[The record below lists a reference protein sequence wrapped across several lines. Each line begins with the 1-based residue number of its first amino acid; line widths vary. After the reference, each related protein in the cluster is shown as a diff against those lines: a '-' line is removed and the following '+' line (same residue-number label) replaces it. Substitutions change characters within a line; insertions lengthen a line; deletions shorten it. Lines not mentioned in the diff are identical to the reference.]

1 VTTKYPNQY
10 YNVDST
16 GKITKHIF
24 AGDQAVAVIETVG
37 GAVTPRYI
45 HNDQLGS
52 SSVITTDAV
61 QYNHPPRISLI
72 GADGVIIPQNGTYT
86 EQGATATDDE
96 DGMIMAN
103 IVTTGTV
110 DTSTPG
116 SYQKTYSITDSG
128 GLKTTVIRNV
138 FVRAPNG
145 ADSLPQPSLQWK
157 LNGTYNSTAKHASTG
172 SMSGYSLANTG
183 GYTSIAGKDGTA
195 DSAMSFN
202 GAGDYVTA
210 PTITPSSSFTI
221 GMRFKKVSGSYPYL
235 LYEGN
240 ASGSENIGIYIR
252 PDDRVTCE
260 VDGFGAVSYNVNI
273 YDWTDVVCVKSGN
286 MVYVYMNGVYHNYSN
301 AGPLASLSSPLYL
314 GRAAF
319 PNSQAAFAYNG
330 GIDEVKY
337 YDNLAMNTSQVAG
350 IFSAPSNNPPTLTIT
365 GQSPQIIQQ
374 GTTFTDPGATATDT
388 EDGTIPSGSITT
400 TGTVNTAVQGTY
412 TLTYSVTDS
421 GGLTTKQARTVAVV
435 PSGNLQPTEAEV
447 TDYFPYGSQRFD
459 TGTYSSQRK
468 FIGQYYDPSSDLSFL
483 NARYYDGTRGQFLSQ
498 DPVFW
503 WNSQNL
509 TNPQSLNSYSY
520 ANGNPIG
527 NKDPLGLFTLSGTIK
542 GTGASMINSVGG
554 TISFIQNVYGNP
566 SATLSSAAQGVKSA
580 VQSIGSGK
588 GSQVT
593 QNFFFGTDE
602 QQDEILGGIVGDA
615 IIGGATSAV
624 AGKATAFIP
633 KGAAEKMIVNDLLPT
648 HYPTQSRRGMQQ
660 LVNSMRENGVKDSV
674 KYVKSDGKNYIVDGN
689 NRYFASGKAGIGE
702 LPVEQVSLPYSG
714 YTSIG
719 DLQITGK
726 MPSYWKYIQ

>member
-210 PTITPSSSFTI
+210 PTITPSS
-221 GMRFKKVSGSYPYL
+221 L
-235 LYEGN
+235 
-240 ASGSENIGIYIR
+240 
-252 PDDRVTCE
+252 
-260 VDGFGAVSYNVNI
+260 
-273 YDWTDVVCVKSGN
+273 
-286 MVYVYMNGVYHNYSN
+286 
-301 AGPLASLSSPLYL
+301 
-314 GRAAF
+314 
-319 PNSQAAFAYNG
+319 
-330 GIDEVKY
+330 
-337 YDNLAMNTSQVAG
+337 
-350 IFSAPSNNPPTLTIT
+350 
-365 GQSPQIIQQ
+365 
-374 GTTFTDPGATATDT
+374 
-388 EDGTIPSGSITT
+388 
-400 TGTVNTAVQGTY
+400 
-412 TLTYSVTDS
+412 
-421 GGLTTKQARTVAVV
+421 
-435 PSGNLQPTEAEV
+435 
-447 TDYFPYGSQRFD
+447 
-459 TGTYSSQRK
+459 
-468 FIGQYYDPSSDLSFL
+468 
-483 NARYYDGTRGQFLSQ
+483 
-498 DPVFW
+498 
-503 WNSQNL
+503 
-509 TNPQSLNSYSY
+509 
-520 ANGNPIG
+520 
-527 NKDPLGLFTLSGTIK
+527 
-542 GTGASMINSVGG
+542 
-554 TISFIQNVYGNP
+554 
-566 SATLSSAAQGVKSA
+566 
-580 VQSIGSGK
+580 
-588 GSQVT
+588 
-593 QNFFFGTDE
+593 
-602 QQDEILGGIVGDA
+602 
-615 IIGGATSAV
+615 
-624 AGKATAFIP
+624 
-633 KGAAEKMIVNDLLPT
+633 
-648 HYPTQSRRGMQQ
+648 
-660 LVNSMRENGVKDSV
+660 
-674 KYVKSDGKNYIVDGN
+674 
-689 NRYFASGKAGIGE
+689 E
-702 LPVEQVSLPYSG
+702 L
-714 YTSIG
+714 
-719 DLQITGK
+719 
-726 MPSYWKYIQ
+726 